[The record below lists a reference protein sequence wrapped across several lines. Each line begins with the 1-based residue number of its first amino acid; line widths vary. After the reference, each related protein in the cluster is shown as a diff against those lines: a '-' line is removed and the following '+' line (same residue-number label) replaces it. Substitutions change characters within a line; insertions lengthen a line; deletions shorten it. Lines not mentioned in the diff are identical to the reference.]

1 MGYPKRKD
9 TMHIRGHAFGH
20 FHVEPMFSPPG
31 LTEGQ
36 CTAKSDCI
44 RYVVRTGDI
53 LTDMNAVRGKFGI
66 CYGNIKPP
74 VTTKPPTANP
84 GGNTGSDKCVADGT
98 GEPCIFPFNFYG
110 RTWNK
115 CKQWNCNNANC
126 DNYGRAWCATAVNS
140 AGDMT
145 SWKDCD
151 KKACKD
157 YISKDC
163 LSSKG
168 FPCIFP
174 FNYKGQTFNKCTLFD
189 SKDNKAWCAVAVNE
203 NGDMTSF
210 GNCIMASCEDK
221 CVADGTGEPCIFPF
235 NFYGRTWNK
244 CKQWNCNNA
253 NCDNYGRA
261 WCATAVNSAGDMT
274 SWKDCDK
281 KACKDYISKDCLSSK
296 GFPCIFPFNYKGQT
310 FNKCT
315 LFDSKDNKAWCA
327 VAVNENGDMTSFGNC
342 IMASRED

>member
-53 LTDMNAVRGKFGI
+53 LTDMNAVRRKFGI

-281 KACKDYISKDCLSSK
+281 KACKIIFQKIVLVPKDFPVFFHLTIRAKPLIS
-296 GFPCIFPFNYKGQT
+296 
-310 FNKCT
+310 
-315 LFDSKDNKAWCA
+315 
-327 VAVNENGDMTSFGNC
+327 V
-342 IMASRED
+342 